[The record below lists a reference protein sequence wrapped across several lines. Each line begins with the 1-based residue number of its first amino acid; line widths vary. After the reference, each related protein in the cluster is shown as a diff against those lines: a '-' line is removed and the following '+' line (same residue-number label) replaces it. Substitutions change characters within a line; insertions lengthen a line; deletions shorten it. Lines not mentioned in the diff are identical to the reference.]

1 MVESFTIQ
9 TSAGRGR
16 AALADMEVAAMA
28 STEAEAA
35 ATAQEGTAAPAEA
48 EAADMAPAEVVRG
61 TDSEHVAPASQSS
74 SEV

>member
-1 MVESFTIQ
+1 
-9 TSAGRGR
+9 
-16 AALADMEVAAMA
+16 MA

-35 ATAQEGTAAPAEA
+35 ATAQEGTAAPVEA

-61 TDSEHVAPASQSS
+61 TDSEHVALASQSS